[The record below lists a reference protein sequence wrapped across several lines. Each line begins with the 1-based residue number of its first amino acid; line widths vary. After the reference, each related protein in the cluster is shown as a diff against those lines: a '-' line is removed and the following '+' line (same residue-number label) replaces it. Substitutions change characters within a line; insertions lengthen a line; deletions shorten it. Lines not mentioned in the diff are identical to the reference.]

1 MKTTA
6 IRNAI
11 LALALAP
18 ALIVADGVVWSWG
31 SPALAGCVC
40 NRPPPSRGG
49 GPAAGPPL
57 RPNIPSGPTMGPP
70 RIPPPVNAGI
80 RAAQDAAAN
89 ATRQVT
95 QSGPDTAL
103 VIDNE
108 IPGESVP
115 PSPGTNQPADPT
127 VNPGDP
133 IDPGIPDRMVDTVR
147 EWERETGVKVVNGI
161 DPNNPIPHVGMETVD
176 MGRFIKDEEGTVK
189 PMRTGGEVDMYNR
202 IKEFIRTREG
212 NERMDIPDLLRVS
225 LNTTPNNGDGT
236 IDAEDA
242 YLTAHN
248 VIRILARPEQWSK
261 DPHTASNGRSRA
273 GDPALPI
280 MLDVLGVK
288 SSDGNPTLFD
298 ERGQQAYFPP
308 GYVKQLQT
316 IKAEMAEHGVDI
328 RTMTPDDFA
337 RALEA
342 KNGTRPPPK
351 VPRDPQYSTDLF
363 SQENGVFVFLPGA
376 ERGSDP
382 RQSAHYNG
390 GNHYYFWVGTM
401 TETYG
406 GPAAVVGVTTLEGIV
421 KVMGNEGTRARVQI
435 PYAYSGASSA
445 NSVGSRS
452 PTAQPLATPT
462 PFPN

>member
-1 MKTTA
+1 M
-6 IRNAI
+6 
-11 LALALAP
+11 
-18 ALIVADGVVWSWG
+18 
-31 SPALAGCVC
+31 
-40 NRPPPSRGG
+40 
-49 GPAAGPPL
+49 
-57 RPNIPSGPTMGPP
+57 MGPP

-89 ATRQVT
+89 ATRQVM

-108 IPGESVP
+108 IPGESV
-115 PSPGTNQPADPT
+115 SPMESQDQPADPT

-133 IDPGIPDRMVDTVR
+133 IDPSIPDRVVDTVR
-147 EWERETGVKVVNGI
+147 DWERETGVKVVNGI
-161 DPNNPIPHVGMETVD
+161 SPNNPIPHVGWVTVD

-202 IKEFIRTREG
+202 IKEFIRSREG
-212 NERMDIPDLLRVS
+212 GERMDIPDLLRVS
-225 LNTTPNNGDGT
+225 LNTTPRNGDGNMN
-236 IDAEDA
+236 AEDA

-261 DPHTASNGRSRA
+261 DPHAASNGRSRA

-298 ERGQQAYFPP
+298 ERGQQAFYPKN
-308 GYVKQLQT
+308 YVKQLQT
-316 IKAEMAEHGVDI
+316 IKAEMAEQGVDI
-328 RTMTPDDFA
+328 RGMTADDVA
-337 RALEA
+337 RALET
-342 KNGTRPPPK
+342 KKGIKPPPK
-351 VPRDPQYSTDLF
+351 VPSDAQYSTDLF
-363 SQENGVFVFLPGA
+363 GQENGVFTFLPGA
-376 ERGSDP
+376 ERGESP
-382 RQSAHYNG
+382 RQEAHYNG

-406 GPAAVVGVTTLEGIV
+406 GPAGVVGVTALEGVV
-421 KVMGNEGTRARVQI
+421 KVLGNEGTRARVQI

-452 PTAQPLATPT
+452 APAQPLATPT